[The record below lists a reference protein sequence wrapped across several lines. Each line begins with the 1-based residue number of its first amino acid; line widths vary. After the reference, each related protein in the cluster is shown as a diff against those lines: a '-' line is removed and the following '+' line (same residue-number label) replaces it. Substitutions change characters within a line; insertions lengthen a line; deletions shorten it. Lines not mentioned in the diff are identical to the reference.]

1 MKKLDG
7 KSKLKTEEHNLVLSA
22 SVGKNE
28 KTTKSNPFK
37 NKTKNKEKQITL
49 NRVDKME
56 TKEYIN
62 KGAHVGKNKVSN
74 KKNPFKNEKRN
85 NDKKK

>member
-1 MKKLDG
+1 MKKLDE

-37 NKTKNKEKQITL
+37 DKTKDEK
-49 NRVDKME
+49 K
-56 TKEYIN
+56 
-62 KGAHVGKNKVSN
+62 
-74 KKNPFKNEKRN
+74 
-85 NDKKK
+85 